1 MPKTRSTKDSLL
13 QGYKD
18 VLSNSNGFIAVNI
31 DKVNT
36 LTVTKLKKELSS
48 IDSKVVVVK
57 NTVFKIAMQDANVPV
72 EAQNFDGQTAIV
84 TYKGDPS
91 AVAKAI
97 KSVRADQQILGARF
111 SFIDNGFYNAEQSTA
126 LETLPSKSE
135 LLAKMLGSL
144 NAPLTGFMNAVTGNA
159 RSFVRALSAVQA
171 KK

>member
-18 VLSNSNGFIAVNI
+18 VLSNCNGFIAVNI

-36 LTVTKLKKELSS
+36 LTVTKLKKELNS
-48 IDSKVVVVK
+48 IGSKVLVVK
-57 NTVFKIAMQDANVPV
+57 NSVFKIALQDANTPI
-72 EAQNFDGQTAIV
+72 ETQNFDGQTAVV
-84 TYKGDPS
+84 TYTDDP
-91 AVAKAI
+91 AATAKAI
-97 KSVRADQQILGARF
+97 KSVRGDSIMLQPRF
-111 SFIDNGFYNAEQSTA
+111 AYVDKGYFNAEQASA
-126 LETLPSKSE
+126 FETIPSRNE

-159 RSFVRALSAVQA
+159 RSFVRALAEVQS